1 MRRLAHFFMW
11 VMIILVVLLSILNLV
26 LIVRI
31 NEQQNDK
38 LIQQS
43 SDMADAEKRINQ
55 HIDQVQNYIGTLKP
69 KDGYTPKK
77 GVDYFDGKNGSD
89 GNNATDEQIQNA
101 VNTFMQSHPL
111 PSGADGK
118 EGSDGTNGFTPT
130 IRCNTFRNRWEVKYS
145 DTGAWKLL
153 NNESVKCTIDQ

>member
-1 MRRLAHFFMW
+1 MRRLAHFLMW
-11 VMIILVVLLSILNLV
+11 ALIVLVILLSALNLI

-43 SDMADAEKRINQ
+43 MEMADAEKRINQ
-55 HIDQVQNYIGTLKP
+55 HIDQVQNSIGLLKP

-77 GVDYFDGKNGSD
+77 GVDYFDGVNGQD
-89 GNNATDEQIQNA
+89 GTNATDEQVQRA
-101 VNTFMQSHPL
+101 VDSYMQSHPV
-111 PSGADGK
+111 SNGVNGNDGVN
-118 EGSDGTNGFTPT
+118 GSDGLTPT
-130 IRCNTFRNRWEVKYS
+130 IRCNTLKNRWEVKYS

-153 NNESVKCTIDQ
+153 NNQVVKCTIDT